1 MVRARDIT
9 AEVSAATALAAS
21 EEKYR
26 SVVAS
31 MAEGVVF
38 QAVDGRIVE
47 TNEAALAIEGRTEDE
62 MIGQTSESEE
72 WGAIREDGTEFPGDE
87 HPSMV
92 TLRTGE
98 PQTGVVMGLLQP
110 SGTRKWIS
118 INSQPVNL
126 VDDGEE
132 IAVVT
137 TFHDITDRKR
147 IEEELAEN
155 VERLERLVQN
165 TLDAIGAIVETR
177 DPYTSG
183 HMARVAVLASDIAR
197 ELGWPVERRRV
208 VKLAASVH
216 DVGKVAVPLE
226 LLTKPTRLTPVE
238 MELVRAHAEHGFQIL
253 DRIDFGPPI
262 AQIVH
267 QHHEWLDGSGYPL
280 GLRGDEI
287 MPEARILTV
296 ADVVESMSSHRP
308 YRPAL
313 GLDAALEEIT
323 LHRGTRF
330 DPAVVDALVAMVAR
344 GYELSPVAA

>member
-1 MVRARDIT
+1 M
-9 AEVSAATALAAS
+9 
-21 EEKYR
+21 
-26 SVVAS
+26 
-31 MAEGVVF
+31 
-38 QAVDGRIVE
+38 
-47 TNEAALAIEGRTEDE
+47 
-62 MIGQTSESEE
+62 
-72 WGAIREDGTEFPGDE
+72 
-87 HPSMV
+87 
-92 TLRTGE
+92 
-98 PQTGVVMGLLQP
+98 
-110 SGTRKWIS
+110 
-118 INSQPVNL
+118 
-126 VDDGEE
+126 DDGEE

-147 IEEELAEN
+147 IEEQLEEN

-226 LLTKPTRLTPVE
+226 LLTKPTRLTPIE

-253 DRIDFGPPI
+253 DRIDFGSPI

-280 GLRGDEI
+280 GLRGDAI

-313 GLDAALEEIT
+313 GLDAALEEIAR
-323 LHRGTRF
+323 HRGTRF
-330 DPAVVDALVAMVAR
+330 DPEVVDALVAMVAR
-344 GYELSPVAA
+344 GYELSPIGA